1 MAIIESE
8 NYINAL
14 KRSKMKENIKIASY
28 GGHALLKDQD
38 NKCSKCKKDLRAGYY
53 KIVVDPKTKEKKA
66 VCSDC
71 LVQIPER
78 R

>member
-14 KRSKMKENIKIASY
+14 KRTKPRDIKIASY
-28 GGHALLKDQD
+28 GGHALLKGQD

-53 KIVVDPKTKEKKA
+53 KMVVDPATKEKKA
-66 VCSDC
+66 ICSDC